1 LWVFKGKLIIIFL
14 AQQVDK
20 YNKDKKAKEDY
31 ENAQL
36 QRKKR
41 IKMEKN
47 KIKRKLKRESDILYK
62 VKSNIN

>member
-1 LWVFKGKLIIIFL
+1 MFL
-14 AQQVDK
+14 AQQVNK
-20 YNKDKKAKEDY
+20 YNKDKKVKEDY